1 MAART
6 NCQAVACLRSLCSS
20 SRGDGLGRTEHGLS
34 FALAQTAW
42 QLVRVSWQGLR
53 FAGEDAVVSVTGRGG
68 KVAFVGFGSGAP
80 SVTPAEFIVKQL
92 SLMGSFVFPIDHYFR
107 ILDFVRDRKI
117 PLEATITHSVP
128 LADAA
133 EILPAFDRGETGK
146 VILVP

>member
-1 MAART
+1 
-6 NCQAVACLRSLCSS
+6 VA
-20 SRGDGLGRTEHGLS
+20 
-34 FALAQTAW
+34 
-42 QLVRVSWQGLR
+42 
-53 FAGEDAVVSVTGRGG
+53 VTGRGG

-92 SLMGSFVFPIDHYFR
+92 SLMGSFVFPIDHYFP
-107 ILDFVRDRKI
+107 ILDFVRERKI